1 MNKTMIFAAIVL
13 LWACTPAKVE
23 TTSSQDTT
31 SSDATKAPI
40 AGNFPQLDVEHFT
53 ILDTTDIFFV
63 KMTGPGDSVKIVT
76 MEEGEKRALQQDTR
90 VMRTPEGL
98 QFKLKNGETKLL
110 KENKDT
116 EGEDF
121 ASYNFIEP
129 MDSIGQWLLMGG
141 YYEAWDYVLVDQQ
154 DGNENHLWGQPVM
167 SPDGKYFL
175 TGMVDLEAAFVP
187 TGFQLWSFENNKPVL
202 RWEKELTDWGSDHFI
217 WTKNN
222 TVIAEQTYRD
232 ENAAEL
238 RTRIIKMKISQ

>member
-1 MNKTMIFAAIVL
+1 MIVAAMAL

-23 TTSSQDTT
+23 TTSSQDTI
-31 SSDATKAPI
+31 SSADVTEDII
-40 AGNFPQLDVEHFT
+40 AGNFPQLDVAHFT
-53 ILDTTDIFFV
+53 VLDTTDIFQNNV
-63 KMTGPGDSVKIVT
+63 QGPSDSVKIVT
-76 MEEGEKRALQQDTR
+76 MEDGEKRALQQDTR
-90 VMRTPEGL
+90 VTRTPEGL
-98 QFKLKNGETKLL
+98 QFRLKNGETKLL

-116 EGEDF
+116 DGEDF

-129 MDSIGQWLLMGG
+129 MDNIGQWLLMGG
-141 YYEAWDYVLVDQQ
+141 YYEAWDYVLIDQE
-154 DGNENHLWGQPVM
+154 DGNENHLWGHPVM

-222 TVIAEQTYRD
+222 TVVAEQTYRD
-232 ENAAEL
+232 ETSGEL